1 MTDSTQSE
9 TTTEVMQH
17 FTVSAE
23 QAARIREALEGCGE
37 WWLVVRTGEDWG
49 RESARDLLNSETHVE
64 AGIDG
69 FALGL
74 LFVVPKFRALPA
86 FQSFAG
92 LSVTHLDVAGGR
104 DAPSAV
110 IDISGIDGFPNLTTL
125 DLSFCKAL
133 TDLGPLASLSNLTT
147 LNLNG
152 CTSLTDLGPLASL
165 SNLTTLNLG
174 GWEALTDLR
183 PLASLSNLT
192 TLDLSSCKAL
202 TDLGPLA
209 SLPNLASLNLR
220 YSKSLADLSPLASL
234 SALMALDLSGCERL
248 ATVAKL
254 AALPCLETLNL
265 EGTHNIRDLHRL
277 VDAPSLRELKFLRVA
292 LRDGVVLAI
301 ATRRRDPDLL
311 DRITAMLESFDRSET
326 PNLHATRVVAA
337 IVALSETLPADT
349 LSPLLTQSATAF
361 RARAAQAAT
370 EDDTISA
377 KTWERFFA
385 ACIGAPDPA
394 FRPAFEA
401 ALDALPHS
409 EAERVLAPALL
420 ALADAPEPAREWAL
434 ALARSVLSGLPEG
447 QARAIAP
454 AAAVF
459 FHAQKLPAEVD
470 VWLERGSV
478 KGIDAWRDR
487 VFVALLGR
495 ALRLGDV
502 VGARVVL
509 AEVKTPE
516 RQDEGRALIAAALA
530 RREDFVGAAKELD
543 AMVVEALRATA
554 AEEVLTQTPRI
565 AGDEHASLSLLLALD
580 GQPARLAAVVAS
592 VVEQAPDSPLAAALA
607 KAFAPL
613 RSPGL
618 SEAVD
623 AVLADERVRRVSIP
637 DDLEELRTRVA
648 ADPTLASRALTEA
661 TIGLLQREGVVSD
674 KRIAALT
681 AALLGGAS

>member
-37 WWLVVRTGEDWG
+37 WRLAVRFREDRG
-49 RESARDLLNSETHVE
+49 RDNARSLLEREAHVE

-125 DLSFCKAL
+125 DLSYCRALTDLGALASLSNLNTLDLSYFIAL
-133 TDLGPLASLSNLTT
+133 TDLGPLASLSNLI
-147 LNLNG
+147 
-152 CTSLTDLGPLASL
+152 
-165 SNLTTLNLG
+165 
-174 GWEALTDLR
+174 
-183 PLASLSNLT
+183 
-192 TLDLSSCKAL
+192 TLDLGACSAL
-202 TDLGPLA
+202 TDLGA
-209 SLPNLASLNLR
+209 
-220 YSKSLADLSPLASL
+220 LASL
-234 SALMALDLSGCERL
+234 SALMTLDLSECERL
-248 ATVAKL
+248 ANVAKL
-254 AALPCLETLNL
+254 AALPCLETLKL
-265 EGTHNIRDLHRL
+265 EGTDNIRDLERL
-277 VDAPSLRELKFLRVA
+277 VDAPALRELKFRRVA
-292 LRDGVVLAI
+292 LRDGVMLAI

-311 DRITAMLESFDRSET
+311 DRVTAMLESFDRSET

-337 IVALSETLPADT
+337 IDVLSETLPADT

-361 RARAAQAAT
+361 RARAAQATT

-401 ALDALPHS
+401 ALAALPHS

-420 ALADAPEPAREWAL
+420 GLADAPEPAREWAL
-434 ALARSVLSGLPEG
+434 GLARAALSGLPEG

-530 RREDFVGAAKELD
+530 RREDFVGAAQELD
-543 AMVVEALRATA
+543 AMV
-554 AEEVLTQTPRI
+554 
-565 AGDEHASLSLLLALD
+565 GM
-580 GQPARLAAVVAS
+580 
-592 VVEQAPDSPLAAALA
+592 A
-607 KAFAPL
+607 K
-613 RSPGL
+613 
-618 SEAVD
+618 
-623 AVLADERVRRVSIP
+623 VR
-637 DDLEELRTRVA
+637 
-648 ADPTLASRALTEA
+648 
-661 TIGLLQREGVVSD
+661 TIY
-674 KRIAALT
+674 T
-681 AALLGGAS
+681 